1 MIRRNKLKL
10 VISSIIILLPMLIYF
25 FGGKILPEEISV
37 HWGLDGTADGWM
49 QSSLVFFILP
59 LILLAIHWLCMILSS
74 IIDKGQE
81 QSKKVVEFTFW
92 IMPAISLASCGL
104 IFAVALGY
112 TANIHSFIY
121 VILAAAFIIIGN
133 YMPKTTRNRTMGIK
147 IKWAL
152 SNDENW
158 NATHRFAGKLSV
170 LAGFLCLLAIPLP
183 PLAFIF
189 IIPIVILLVAV
200 VPTIYSYRFYKKQL
214 REGKATKEDYENGYI
229 RIVKNKKAAVAV
241 SVILGIVLVIVL
253 SVLMFTGSIET
264 TFDDNA
270 LSVKASFWSDL
281 TLNYEDIESVEYRE
295 EGVDGVRINGVGSA
309 RLLLGVF
316 QNDEFGVYT
325 RYTYTGD
332 QPCAVIKTAT
342 RTVVLCAETVEETI
356 EIYERISAEISH

>member
-1 MIRRNKLKL
+1 MIKRNKLKL
-10 VISSIIILLPMLIYF
+10 VISSIIILLPMLIGF
-25 FGGKILPEEISV
+25 FGDKILPDEMIV
-37 HWGLDGTADGWM
+37 HWGIDGTADGWM

-59 LILLAIHWLCMILSS
+59 LILLAIHWLCMMLSS

-92 IMPAISLASCGL
+92 IIPAISLLSCGL

-112 TANIHSFIY
+112 TANIHAFIY

-133 YMPKTTRNRTMGIK
+133 YMPKTTRNRSMGIK

-158 NATHRFAGKLSV
+158 NATHRLGGKLSV
-170 LAGFLCLLAIPLP
+170 LAGVLCLLAIPLP
-183 PLAFIF
+183 PFSFIF
-189 IIPIVILLVAV
+189 VVPAVILLACVI
-200 VPTIYSYRFYKKQL
+200 PTIYSYRFYKRQL
-214 REGKATKEDYENGYI
+214 REGKATKEDYEKGYM
-229 RIVKNKKAAVAV
+229 RIIKNKKASVIV
-241 SVILGIVLVIVL
+241 SVVLGVVLAIVL

-270 LSVKASFWSDL
+270 LNVKASFWSDL
-281 TLNYEDIESVEYRE
+281 TLNYEDIKDVEYRE
-295 EGVDGVRINGVGSA
+295 DGVDGARVNGVGSA

-316 QNDEFGVYT
+316 RNDEFGVYT

-332 QPCAVIKTAT
+332 QPCVVIKTAT